1 MEAMDIINFLGLFMI
16 IILLGALLMTGITE
30 FYINPTAAET
40 ANTQC
45 RILGFD
51 QYKSFKRV
59 GVFSTV
65 PVAIQCEY
73 SERYSNLGVRT
84 E

>member
-1 MEAMDIINFLGLFMI
+1 MEAMDIINFLGLFII
-16 IILLGALLMTGITE
+16 IILIGALLMTGITE

-40 ANTQC
+40 ANIQC
-45 RILGFD
+45 RSLGFD

-59 GVFSTV
+59 GVFSTF
-65 PVAIQCEY
+65 PVGIQCEY
-73 SERYSNLGVRT
+73 AERYSDLGVRT